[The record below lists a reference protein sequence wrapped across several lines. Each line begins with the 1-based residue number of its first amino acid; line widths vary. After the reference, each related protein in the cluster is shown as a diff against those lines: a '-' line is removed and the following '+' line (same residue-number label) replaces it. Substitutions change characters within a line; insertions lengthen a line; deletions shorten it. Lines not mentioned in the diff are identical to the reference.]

1 MSDEGK
7 EALENLGMKDMYMKE
22 IDKLKRKNNKG
33 DLELDESN
41 FHVHT
46 VDF

>member
-1 MSDEGK
+1 
-7 EALENLGMKDMYMKE
+7 MKE
-22 IDKLKRKNNKG
+22 LEKLKRKNEKTGNI
-33 DLELDESN
+33 ELDESN